1 MNNQNRIRRR
11 TEIENG
17 LQTRLNS
24 IIDKLKINPEIKQD
38 TEIHNTI
45 RAAVED
51 SYQLAIDYVAE
62 QRGTVG
68 FLTSQDLDIIK
79 KQTDDYTLKFQ
90 RKVDQVVHRNDVL
103 LQRYNYEPRSPL
115 NTNYM
120 ASVIAIGIVT
130 TTMAK
135 ATVSKIAQIKSSV
148 KSAAFG
154 LKRFFRLKDIFE
166 GVGSQYGVPR
176 DEFEDQVQWNAILDQ
191 KTCQYCL
198 SLHGSYWY
206 YNDPHKPIPG
216 DDIDIHP
223 NCRCM
228 YDYLPSILDIPIATQ
243 LAQLTRRV
251 QNLPEDLS

>member
-103 LQRYNYEPRSPL
+103 LQRYNYEPRPPL
-115 NTNYM
+115 NTNYR
-120 ASVIAIGIVT
+120 APFIPRGI
-130 TTMAK
+130 
-135 ATVSKIAQIKSSV
+135 I
-148 KSAAFG
+148 
-154 LKRFFRLKDIFE
+154 
-166 GVGSQYGVPR
+166 
-176 DEFEDQVQWNAILDQ
+176 
-191 KTCQYCL
+191 
-198 SLHGSYWY
+198 
-206 YNDPHKPIPG
+206 
-216 DDIDIHP
+216 
-223 NCRCM
+223 
-228 YDYLPSILDIPIATQ
+228 
-243 LAQLTRRV
+243 
-251 QNLPEDLS
+251 